1 MTGGLRPTVGRLV
14 ELEEPVERE
23 PITRPEPFSDP
34 EPIGWR
40 RHRTKLAW
48 APAVLFTTGW
58 VVFVLM
64 NGHFGR
70 VTDHW
75 RTAVT
80 MVFGSFV
87 AGSTPQGGGA
97 VAFPVFTK
105 VLEIPAAVARS
116 FSLSIQATGMVVASL
131 SILIAGRRIDKK
143 AVGLG
148 ILGGG
153 VGFLVGLTLLIDRA
167 TPFWNSRVAD
177 PYVKVTFTVAIASLA
192 MIVFLCFR
200 EGSHGSDGVG
210 QWTPRGTTLF
220 LVLALMG
227 GLFTSL
233 AGSGVDVFLFVFVV
247 LIAGVH
253 PRVGVPSSIISM
265 AFVSTMGLVILGL
278 IDGQLSIDIDAAGDV
293 IRAGDTTFA
302 EPQPGTQF
310 DLFGI
315 WLSAAPIVVWGA
327 PFGAWVASVVSPR
340 TLITFVGAMAVLEVS
355 TTILFLEALRTDMV
369 LVVYFAVG
377 VVVALWLVRA
387 AGRNR
392 DWLVGQS

>member
-1 MTGGLRPTVGRLV
+1 
-14 ELEEPVERE
+14 
-23 PITRPEPFSDP
+23 
-34 EPIGWR
+34 
-40 RHRTKLAW
+40 
-48 APAVLFTTGW
+48 
-58 VVFVLM
+58 
-64 NGHFGR
+64 
-70 VTDHW
+70 
-75 RTAVT
+75 

-116 FSLSIQATGMVVASL
+116 FSLSIQATGMLVASL
-131 SILIAGRRIDKK
+131 SILIAGRRIDKR

-148 ILGGG
+148 VLGGG
-153 VGFLVGLTLLIDRA
+153 IGFLLGLGLLTDRA
-167 TPFWNSRVAD
+167 TPFWNSRLPD
-177 PYVKVTFTVAIASLA
+177 PYVKVTFTMAIASLA

-200 EGSHGSDGVG
+200 EGSHGSDAVPR
-210 QWTPRGTTLF
+210 WTPRGTTIF
-220 LVLALMG
+220 LLLALTG

-233 AGSGVDVFLFVFVV
+233 AGSGVDVFLFVFLV

-265 AFVSTMGLVILGL
+265 AVVSTMGFIVLGL

-293 IRAGDTTFA
+293 IRAGDTVFD

-315 WLSAAPIVVWGA
+315 WLAAAPIVVWGA
-327 PFGAWVASVVSPR
+327 PFGAWAASVVSPR
-340 TLITFVGAMAVLEVS
+340 VLIMFVGVMALLEVS
-355 TTILFLEALRTDMV
+355 TTIIFLEPLRSDPFLAL
-369 LVVYFAVG
+369 YFALG

-392 DWLVGQS
+392 SWLLGDD